1 MCDCKWLPASAVE
14 SQENMN
20 CETLEWCTAKL
31 RYPDFLDAY
40 DSEGPCLG
48 YKYIVFTVKLT
59 VHSKD
64 FSSFGTVL
72 KLVSLSGFVAIV
84 TAQWTTVRVAFSVYL
99 SSLLTFKGSF
109 ISIVD
114 KLSLSSCLY
123 CVRPQ
128 KTNYNKLKGL
138 KGEGVLPATSCAY
151 HWAMVQLCQPW
162 WKLHAC
168 ACVCV
173 CAPIERVRVG

>member
-40 DSEGPCLG
+40 DSAGPCLG

-72 KLVSLSGFVAIV
+72 KLVSLSGFCCYSYCSMNYCSCSFF
-84 TAQWTTVRVAFSVYL
+84 RL

-168 ACVCV
+168 ACVC
-173 CAPIERVRVG
+173 APIERVRVG